1 MGHAKPE
8 HLKQLSTL
16 LDEFRGQSALKE
28 KSFGCFY
35 MKSKS
40 VLHFHTKVE
49 RLYAHVFDGEY
60 WNEVDIKLPLAAAKQ
75 KVLSGKILGMLPL

>member
-1 MGHAKPE
+1 M
-8 HLKQLSTL
+8 KQLSTL
-16 LDEFRGQSALKE
+16 LDEFRAHSSLKE

-60 WNEVDIKLPLAAAKQ
+60 WNEVDIELPLAAAKQ
-75 KVLSGKILGMLPL
+75 KALSGKILKLLPFSP